1 MKQDTKRPPILLYQN
16 GSAYTL
22 PIDEF
27 LSLITTEQLHRKA
40 LWKVV
45 NGMHEHA
52 ELETGNNLQSRRD
65 KETEPMTR
73 KAIKPT
79 PDESLAALIA
89 QRQGKSE
96 ATDAITNPASVHELL
111 KEHLMADAGR
121 EAISYRDNVELSVT
135 SDGKL
140 AILLDVSNAVELGK
154 SGWGSVLY
162 DTAWTNAK
170 SGKTNHYHAL
180 TESIAIRCTL
190 VIRDTRVSPESLTHD
205 CRIAASL

>member
-1 MKQDTKRPPILLYQN
+1 MSKERDHGITVYQDGK
-16 GSAYTL
+16 AFVL
-22 PIDEF
+22 PTDQF
-27 LSLITTEQLHRKA
+27 LSLVTTQQLHQKA
-40 LWKVV
+40 LWACVRSL
-45 NGMHEHA
+45 HDQA
-52 ELETGNNLQSRRD
+52 EIESGTHLQSRRD

-89 QRQGKSE
+89 ERQGKSE
-96 ATDAITNPASVHELL
+96 ATDAIADPSSVHELL

-140 AILLDVSNAVELGK
+140 AILLDVSSAVELGK

-205 CRIAASL
+205 CRIAVSL